1 MKPVK
6 CTCADWM
13 PGVSKINAYIDVGRI
28 HSMGDYSGKPFVYCP
43 WCGLKLMLEED
54 RDNWEKYLQRET
66 KRVVKEEVVIKI
78 PAKPMNMGK
87 AVRDIREAKIK
98 GTIVCDFC
106 HKEVERKSVSSQ
118 FRNSGF
124 HGKTRFAGYACPVCV
139 EKQAAFWKRR
149 SRKAC
154 K

>member
-1 MKPVK
+1 MSAVK
-6 CTCADWM
+6 CTCADWV
-13 PGVSKINAYIDVGRI
+13 PGVAKINAYIDMGRI
-28 HSMGDYSGKPFVYCP
+28 HSMGEYSGKPFMYCP
-43 WCGLKLMLEED
+43 WCGKLLTEEV
-54 RDNWEKYLQRET
+54 KP
-66 KRVVKEEVVIKI
+66 VVKSKV
-78 PAKPMNMGK
+78 
-87 AVRDIREAKIK
+87 
-98 GTIVCDFC
+98 TIVCDFC